1 MSSCETVS
9 SQGQCDSSEEC
20 CPVEKSLEE
29 LCCPVETSA
38 KMGNKAFFQAM
49 HEVQVES
56 LKEKIKGAWG
66 DKIDQKSDA
75 IVKALG
81 THWHSMLEQAKAQ
94 KELREEIQKI
104 YFS

>member
-1 MSSCETVS
+1 MSSCETTS
-9 SQGQCDSSEEC
+9 SQSQCDTAQDC
-20 CPVEKSLEE
+20 CPVEKSLED
-29 LCCPVETSA
+29 LCCPVEISA

-56 LKEKIKGAWG
+56 LKQRIKGAWG
-66 DKIDQKSDA
+66 EKIDQKSDA

-81 THWHSMLEQAKAQ
+81 RHWHSMLEQAKAQ